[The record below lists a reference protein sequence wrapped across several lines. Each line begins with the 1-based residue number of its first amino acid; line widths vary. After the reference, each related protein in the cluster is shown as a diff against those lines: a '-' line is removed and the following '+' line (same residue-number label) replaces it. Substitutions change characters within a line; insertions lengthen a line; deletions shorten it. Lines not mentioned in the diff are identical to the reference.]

1 MDGIQLPRDISG
13 IKDTIGS
20 FECVGNPFCEGSANF
35 IILDTKVMISA
46 EWIKAAKETE
56 LLGIELSHLS
66 MKSRLENQSDSG
78 RLENQSDSMYGKK
91 GNKHVTVKDGHCRTI
106 CSMCLAGNFFYHGKM
121 TQQSPGHLPW
131 KAFLHAVSNKGNLRS
146 LAIPGVKL

>member
-35 IILDTKVMISA
+35 IILDTKVMILA
-46 EWIKAAKETE
+46 EWIKAAKETK

-106 CSMCLAGNFFYHGKM
+106 CSMCLAGNFFLSRLEQ
-121 TQQSPGHLPW
+121 TD
-131 KAFLHAVSNKGNLRS
+131 V
-146 LAIPGVKL
+146 I